1 MKLFCDE
8 SEDDQWLVHIVSVTM
23 FPKDVLRQ
31 SWATAIFILMIFIL
45 KFFSPEKRSPGNS
58 SSGHILKGG
67 GRLRSKILGFQLLI
81 SVAESSDRHFCLTG
95 HQEFEKT
102 HTHLQLLGIFTG
114 PMCLWGPVYGSRC
127 LSVTHVFET
136 LLMWLWLMMI
146 PTQYYWWC
154 QC

>member
-1 MKLFCDE
+1 MACAYCFCGNVSQRCFASKLSNSYFYF
-8 SEDDQWLVHIVSVTM
+8 DDFHPEI
-23 FPKDVLRQ
+23 
-31 SWATAIFILMIFIL
+31 
-45 KFFSPEKRSPGNS
+45 FFSRKRSPGNS

-136 LLMWLWLMMI
+136 LLM
-146 PTQYYWWC
+146 
-154 QC
+154 